1 MIRYRIKIKRR
12 ERSMEAEATYR
23 GTVYPWQCDHVGHMN
38 IMWYVGKFDEANW
51 NLFARIGL
59 TPTYLRESGRGMAAV
74 QQNISYKRELL
85 AGDIVEIRS
94 VVLELRDKSIRFRHE
109 MRNAEPGE
117 VAASCDITG
126 VHMDRQARK
135 AVAFSEA
142 IRKSVES

>member
-1 MIRYRIKIKRR
+1 MA
-12 ERSMEAEATYR
+12 AEVTYR
-23 GTVYPWQCDHVGHMN
+23 GAVYPWHCDHVGHMN

-59 TPTYLRESGRGMAAV
+59 TPSYLRDSGRGMAAV

-94 VVLELRDKSIRFRHE
+94 SLLGIGDKSIRFLHE
-109 MRNAEPGE
+109 MRNGE
-117 VAASCDITG
+117 TGEIAAICEITG

-135 AVAFSEA
+135 SVAFTDA
-142 IRKSVES
+142 IRGQAVNYLDTAEAVMA